1 MIVYYD
7 VDSNKN
13 NNRRFKMWYIT
24 IANDATH
31 YSSGTQLATIGV
43 EHILYNPKNN
53 RWFSGYVDL
62 SHMKSGDR
70 VELRVYV
77 LVKSADGDYYVEH
90 YVNTYTDV
98 QTYPLIYIP
107 ICLSD
112 SGWKLTLKQTE
123 GTSRTFDWN
132 VYES

>member
-1 MIVYYD
+1 
-7 VDSNKN
+7 
-13 NNRRFKMWYIT
+13 
-24 IANDATH
+24 
-31 YSSGTQLATIGV
+31 
-43 EHILYNPKNN
+43 
-53 RWFSGYVDL
+53 
-62 SHMKSGDR
+62 MKSGDR

-77 LVKSADGDYYVEH
+77 LVKSAAGDYYVEH
-90 YVNTYTDV
+90 YVNIYTDV

>member
-1 MIVYYD
+1 LP
-7 VDSNKN
+7 
-13 NNRRFKMWYIT
+13 T
-24 IANDATH
+24 TATQS
-31 YSSGTQLATIGV
+31 SSGTQFAIIGV

-77 LVKSADGDYYVEH
+77 LVKSVAGDYYVEH
-90 YVNTYTDV
+90 YVNIYTDV

-107 ICLSD
+107 ICLSI

-123 GTSRTFDWN
+123 GTGRTFDWN